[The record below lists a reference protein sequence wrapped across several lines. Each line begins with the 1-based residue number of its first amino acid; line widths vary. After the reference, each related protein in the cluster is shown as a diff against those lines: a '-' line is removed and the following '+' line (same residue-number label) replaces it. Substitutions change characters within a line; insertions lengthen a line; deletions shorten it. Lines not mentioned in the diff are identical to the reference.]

1 MTNKK
6 FTYKRI
12 NTTMKKVL
20 IPLLFVLALP
30 AVSLAPADP
39 QAITKEDGMTVVNTA
54 TLGREVVGYVGA
66 TPLKIYIKKN
76 KVVKVEALK
85 NQETP
90 KYMARVKQELL
101 DKWNGK
107 KVSDAAKAEVDGVTG
122 ATITSNAI
130 KQNVKLGLEYYLK
143 NK

>member
-1 MTNKK
+1 MKK
-6 FTYKRI
+6 FF
-12 NTTMKKVL
+12 
-20 IPLLFVLALP
+20 IPLLIALALP
-30 AVSLAPADP
+30 LQSLAPADP
-39 QAITKEDGMTVVNTA
+39 EVITKENGMTVINTA
-54 TLGREVVGYVGA
+54 TLGREVIGYVGA

-76 KVVKVEALK
+76 KVEKIEALK

-90 KYMARVKQELL
+90 KYMARIKQELL

-107 KVSDAAKAEVDGVTG
+107 KVADAAQAEVDGVTG
-122 ATITSNAI
+122 ATLTSNAV